1 MKTKI
6 ILTSSAIFVVLIGL
20 GLSFFPSEIL
30 DHLTTENSQ
39 TITIILQ
46 LLGALYLGFGMM
58 NWMVKESI
66 IGGIYNKPIVIGNL
80 MHFGVGAL
88 TLVKVAFGVQQNADI
103 IITFTLLYA
112 VFAIAFGY
120 IFMVNPSQLGNNKK
134 SDLK

>member
-6 ILTSSAIFVVLIGL
+6 IFTSSAIIIGLMGL
-20 GLSFFPSEIL
+20 GLSFLPNEIL
-30 DHLTTENSQ
+30 NHLTIETNQ
-39 TITIILQ
+39 TKTAIMQ

-58 NWMVKESI
+58 NWMVRGSI

-88 TLVKVAFGVQQNADI
+88 TLVKVAFGVQLNTGT
-103 IITFTLLYA
+103 IITLTFIYV

-120 IFMVNPSQLGNNKK
+120 IFMVNPSPSKNN
-134 SDLK
+134 

>member
-20 GLSFFPSEIL
+20 ELSFFPNEIL

-39 TITIILQ
+39 TITIIIQ

>member
-6 ILTSSAIFVVLIGL
+6 ILTSSAIFVALIGL

-30 DHLTTENSQ
+30 AHLTTENSQ

-112 VFAIAFGY
+112 VFAITFGY

-134 SDLK
+134 SGLK